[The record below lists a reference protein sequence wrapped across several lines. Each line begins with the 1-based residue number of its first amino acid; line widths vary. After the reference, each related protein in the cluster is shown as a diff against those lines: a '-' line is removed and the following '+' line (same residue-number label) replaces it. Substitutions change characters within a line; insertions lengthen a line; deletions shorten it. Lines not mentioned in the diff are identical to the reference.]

1 MRTIVLVA
9 RKSPEICLRAT
20 KNLPVFTRQLC
31 KLCCSLSQN
40 SIYTKAWYS
49 QDIGRSHDR
58 HDRRRPHSHT
68 IEEEVKIL
76 AHTHSDI
83 GWGVRLSA
91 ENGYLS
97 WMRNTYIMTLAGVA
111 MINSQVAPLAPLTGS
126 GVFLVAGLNM
136 MVGSVSFIYNLRKL
150 RKEKHISSLGVRVFQ
165 VLVCLHL
172 LLWCSILLVFLPDLE
187 KVEDSLNEELKD
199 I

>member
-1 MRTIVLVA
+1 MRSIVLVA

-20 KNLPVFTRQLC
+20 KNFPVFTRQLC

-40 SIYTKAWYS
+40 SVSTKAWYS

-83 GWGVRLSA
+83 GWVSVRFSLCCVPGPNCSK
-91 ENGYLS
+91 
-97 WMRNTYIMTLAGVA
+97 
-111 MINSQVAPLAPLTGS
+111 LTT
-126 GVFLVAGLNM
+126 
-136 MVGSVSFIYNLRKL
+136 
-150 RKEKHISSLGVRVFQ
+150 SLGNSSCIAKASLLFSTKSISVFGN
-165 VLVCLHL
+165 
-172 LLWCSILLVFLPDLE
+172 
-187 KVEDSLNEELKD
+187 KVKCNTLNKLTS
-199 I
+199 